1 MSVVML
7 QGHPLLVFHAALHN
21 PKTRDLDDTNR
32 MFLFW
37 MQHALAALPDNK
49 TKFTVLIDRTGAGMG
64 NQDIEFVKVLNATWQ
79 DNFPER
85 VCRLVV
91 YPTGMVF
98 YGNIRQQ

>member
-1 MSVVML
+1 M
-7 QGHPLLVFHAALHN
+7 
-21 PKTRDLDDTNR
+21 NR

-37 MQHALAALPDNK
+37 MNKALLSLPDDK
-49 TKFTVLIDRTGAGMG
+49 SKFSVLIDRTGAGMA
-64 NQDIEFVKVLNATWQ
+64 NQDIEFVKSLSALWQ

-98 YGNIRQQ
+98 YGTLIKIMRNIVRL